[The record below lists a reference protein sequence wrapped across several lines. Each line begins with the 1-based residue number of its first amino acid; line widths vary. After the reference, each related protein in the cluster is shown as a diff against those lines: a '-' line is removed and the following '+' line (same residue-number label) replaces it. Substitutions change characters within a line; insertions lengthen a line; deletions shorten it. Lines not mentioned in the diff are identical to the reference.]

1 MDISEQIIIAKRKIT
16 EIERLI
22 ANPEINGR
30 KQIYDACL
38 SLETTVQ
45 TMIARTVNYKDD
57 E

>member
-1 MDISEQIIIAKRKIT
+1 MDISEQIISAKKKIT

-22 ANPEINGR
+22 ANPEISG
-30 KQIYDACL
+30 KKLIYEACIDL
-38 SLETTVQ
+38 DVIVQ